1 MLMTMVSIHLL
12 IFLIHMALN
21 NFILDIHSYLPQD
34 VLEWVN
40 QTLADNNLCIPNAC
54 SNDLE
59 QIYILLVSKIK
70 AHNEYGNQHATL
82 RLLPKPVGAYNWTST
97 PNISTKCVLYDIELS
112 DMQDEEWVDVKEFC
126 RDELMKEEV
135 YT

>member
-1 MLMTMVSIHLL
+1 MVRIHLL
-12 IFLIHMALN
+12 IFLIQMALN

-34 VLEWVN
+34 VLECVN
-40 QTLADNNLCIPNAC
+40 KTLANNNLCIPNAW

-59 QIYILLVSKIK
+59 PIYILLVSKIK
-70 AHNEYGNQHATL
+70 AHNEYCNRHPTL
-82 RLLPKPVGAYNWTST
+82 RPLPKPVGAYNWMPT
-97 PNISTKCVLYDIELS
+97 PNISTTCVLDDIEVS
-112 DMQDEEWVDVKEFC
+112 DMQDEEWIEVNEFC